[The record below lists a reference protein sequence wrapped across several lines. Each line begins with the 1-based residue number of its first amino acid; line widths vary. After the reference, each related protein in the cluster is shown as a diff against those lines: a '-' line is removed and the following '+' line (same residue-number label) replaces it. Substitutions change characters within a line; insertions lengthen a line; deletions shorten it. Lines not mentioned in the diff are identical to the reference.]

1 MPEYTYF
8 GNRGTLTIGG
18 ETIAVLK
25 GIEAKA
31 TYDVEELYGMD
42 SIVRA
47 DVAKHTLSVE
57 VTVSSAKFDP
67 TLATGI
73 GSIYGLTM
81 LGAGTGAEVTT
92 FTDTNAVATFSLEF
106 TATGTG
112 ATYDTKVSVA
122 NVYFDALPFPRPE
135 NDFVVFELSGK
146 GSNWTI
152 TQLTA

>member
-31 TYDVEELYGMD
+31 TFDIEELYGMD
-42 SIVRA
+42 SIIRA
-47 DVAKHTLSVE
+47 DVAKHTLAIE

-67 TLATGI
+67 TLAAGI

-81 LGAGTGAEVTT
+81 LGASTGTEATT
-92 FTDTNAVATFSLEF
+92 FTDTNAVGTFTVEF
-106 TATGTG
+106 TAVGTG
-112 ATYDTKVSVA
+112 ATYGTKISIA
-122 NVYFDALPFPRPE
+122 NVYFESLPFPRPE
-135 NDFVVFELSGK
+135 NDFVVFELTGK

>member
-1 MPEYTYF
+1 MTEYTYF

-18 ETIAVLK
+18 ETVAVLK
-25 GIEAKA
+25 GITAKA

-47 DVAKHTLSVE
+47 DVAKHNLAIE

-67 TLATGI
+67 TLAAGI

-81 LGAGTGAEVTT
+81 LGAGTGTEVTT
-92 FTDTNAVATFSLEF
+92 FTDTNSVATFTLEF
-106 TATGTG
+106 TAVGTG
-112 ATYDTKVSVA
+112 ATYGTKVSIA
-122 NVYFDALPFPRPE
+122 NVYFDSLPFDRPE
-135 NDFVVFELSGK
+135 NDYIVFELTGK

-152 TQLTA
+152 TQLSA